1 MILLQNLCN
10 LSKKV
15 TKSFLFCC
23 FFLSPLFSND
33 IYNLAI
39 EKKLYEDSYFKKL
52 FHYKS
57 SSSEID
63 SSNFFIS
70 KNGKYDLKDELIETL
85 KALENGTDNILCRFP
100 LRVDFLKNSIPNLDN
115 IIKKYECSELEEYKK
130 TLNANFISLVF
141 PASHIN
147 SPASMYGHTFLKI
160 SSQKDSPLLSYALN
174 YAAET
179 NEKNG
184 LIFATKGIFGG
195 YEGKYTIQ
203 PYYEKLKTYNNIE
216 QRDVWEYDL
225 NLKKDEI
232 DRLILHSWELKDS
245 YADYFFFKE
254 NCSYSL
260 LWLFEVARPNL
271 ELTNHF
277 TFKTI
282 PLDTIKLLDKEKLID
297 DSKYRYSTMKKMKYL
312 LNEKIENKKFINDF
326 IKKDKTLEESLSQED
341 KIAYLDLKIAYTQ
354 YLRSE
359 KGTEKNKY
367 VKNYLNTLKERSSYP
382 ISSDFDIKAPTNPI
396 YSHNSSR
403 VGLFYDSNDNFEFT
417 IKPAYHDIYDVEDGY
432 LQGAYIDFFE
442 LKLKKEK
449 NEDIKIDKITLL
461 NIESFSPRDQLF
473 KSFSWTINTA
483 YEKFDFNND
492 DSFKINPSFGT
503 SFGLDSTFAYILLDL
518 NSFFTSKEQFYSAG
532 TRVGIVSNYFKNTK
546 FGLDYR
552 YAKFDKGFER
562 NSFEAF
568 STLKLNKDFAL
579 NLKYLNNDLEKNQD
593 SLKFGFYY
601 YFIP

>member
-1 MILLQNLCN
+1 MQNLCN

-63 SSNFFIS
+63 SNNFFIS

-85 KALENGTDNILCRFP
+85 KALENGTDNVLCRFP
-100 LRVDFLKNSIPNLDN
+100 LRVDFLKENIPNLDN
-115 IIKKYECSELEEYKK
+115 IIKKYECSELKEYKK

-184 LIFATKGIFGG
+184 LVFAIKGIFGG

-225 NLKKDEI
+225 NLEKDEI
-232 DRLILHSWELKDS
+232 DRLVLHSWELKDS
-245 YADYFFFKE
+245 FADYFFFKE

-271 ELTNHF
+271 ELTDHF

-282 PLDTIKLLDKEKLID
+282 PLDTIKLLDNEKLID

-312 LNEKIENKKFINDF
+312 LNEKIENKEFINDF
-326 IKKDKTLEESLSQED
+326 IKKDKTLENSLSKED

-359 KGTEKNKY
+359 KGTDKSNY
-367 VKNYLNTLKERSSYP
+367 VKNYLATLKERSSYP
-382 ISSDFDIKAPTNPI
+382 ISSEFDIEAPINPI

-403 VGLFYDSNDNFEFT
+403 VGFFYDSNDNFEFS

-442 LKLKKEK
+442 LNLKKEK

-473 KSFSWTINTA
+473 KSLSWTINTG

-492 DSFKINPSFGT
+492 DSFKINPSFGA
-503 SFGLDSTFAYILLDL
+503 SFGIDSTFAYILLDL
-518 NSFFTSKEQFYSAG
+518 NSFFTSKEQFYSVGPRA
-532 TRVGIVSNYFKNTK
+532 GIVSNYFKNIK
-546 FGLDYR
+546 LGLDYR

-562 NSFEAF
+562 NNFEAF
-568 STLKLNKDFAL
+568 STFKLNKDFAL